1 MNFWIKKKNDDDEIL
16 KMGNIYEIIRKKNS
30 RNKVKFLGPTFY
42 ESNKPIMNDRWN
54 CLNFFFFCSLHFDCH
69 RLSYSFGI
77 KLAFNLSFS
86 HLLFVHHQAC

>member
-54 CLNFFFFCSLHFDCH
+54 CLNFFFFFLFASF
-69 RLSYSFGI
+69 RLSSVI
-77 KLAFNLSFS
+77 I
-86 HLLFVHHQAC
+86 FVWH